1 MDDRMDLIETI
12 AEARERVR
20 AWKREGLSIGL
31 VPTMGYLHE
40 GHQSLIERAAR
51 ENDRVVVSVFVNP
64 TQFGP
69 DEDLE
74 SYPRDLDRD
83 CAACAQAGAHLVFHP
98 APEEMYRP
106 DRSTTVHVAG
116 VSEELCGKSRPV
128 HFDGVCLVVAKLFNI
143 VAPDRAYFGE
153 KDAQQLL
160 VVRRMARDLSFGVD
174 VVGCPIVRED
184 DGLAKSSRNTYLAP
198 EERAAATVLSRALAE
213 GRALA
218 EAGERSAEAVREA
231 VLAALSEE
239 PLARVEYVEIVDA
252 GTARPTAVVDG
263 PVLCA
268 LAARFGSTRLIDNFF
283 YDPEN

>member
-20 AWKREGLSIGL
+20 AWRREGLSIGL

-69 DEDLE
+69 GEDLE

-143 VAPDRAYFGE
+143 IAPDRAYFGE

-184 DGLAKSSRNTYLAP
+184 DGLAKSSRNAYLAP

-231 VLAALSEE
+231 VLTVLSEE

-252 GTARPTAVVDG
+252 GTARPTAAVDG

-268 LAARFGSTRLIDNFF
+268 LAARIGSTRLIDNFF

>member
-1 MDDRMDLIETI
+1 MDDQMDLIETI
-12 AEARERVR
+12 AQARERVR
-20 AWKREGLSIGL
+20 AWRREGLSIGL

-69 DEDLE
+69 GEDLE
-74 SYPRDLDRD
+74 SYPRDLDHD
-83 CAACAQAGAHLVFHP
+83 CATCAKAGAHLVFHP
-98 APEEMYRP
+98 APEEMYCP

-143 VAPDRAYFGE
+143 VTPDRAYFGE

-198 EERAAATVLSRALAE
+198 EERTAATVLSRALAE
-213 GRALA
+213 GRVLA
-218 EAGERSAEAVREA
+218 QAGERSAEAVREA

-252 GTARPTAVVDG
+252 NAAQPTAVIDG

-268 LAARFGSTRLIDNFF
+268 LAARIGSTRLIDNFF